1 MPPGGLTLFP
11 SALSWIPPVIRPIS
25 NQLFPR
31 DTDEEIPIE
40 TLWNVIVITKAG
52 DVRELAFEYTRGDG
66 VPCSVVLPLT
76 LKTRDHGTRL
86 LNRFRAH
93 GIPVKAIAAVER
105 RQR

>member
-1 MPPGGLTLFP
+1 MPPGGPTLFL
-11 SALSWIPPVIRPIS
+11 SALSRIPPAIRLIA
-25 NQLFPR
+25 NHLFPR

-40 TLWNVIVITKAG
+40 TVRNVVVITKAG
-52 DVRELAFEYTRGDG
+52 DVRDLAFEYTRGDG
-66 VPCSVVLPLT
+66 VPRSVVLPLT
-76 LKTRDHGTRL
+76 LKTRDYGTRL